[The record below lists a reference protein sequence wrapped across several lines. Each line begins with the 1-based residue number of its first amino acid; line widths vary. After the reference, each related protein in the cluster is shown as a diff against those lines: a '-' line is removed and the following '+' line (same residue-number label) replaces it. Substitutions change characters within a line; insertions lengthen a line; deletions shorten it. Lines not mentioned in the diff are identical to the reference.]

1 MREGQGAWLTPKTCK
16 PDNCHLGIKRFLLF
30 SKLFC
35 CTFVPKLKI
44 VLLKEVIYL
53 VQKDFILE
61 WRQKYAFNGMLL
73 YVGSTVFICYLSFS
87 LRFSGLQV
95 PVWNALY
102 WIILLFTAVNAISK
116 SFTQENRGRLLY
128 FYSLVSPQGVI
139 LAKIAYNAAL
149 MLVLALLCFFFY
161 AVIIGNPV
169 QDVPMFLL
177 TILLGAIGF
186 ATSLTMI
193 SGIAS
198 KAANSGT
205 LMAVLSFPVVVPML
219 LMLIKMSKNALD
231 GLDRS
236 TSLDEL
242 LTLLAINMI
251 VVTVSYI
258 LFPYLWRS

>member
-1 MREGQGAWLTPKTCK
+1 M
-16 PDNCHLGIKRFLLF
+16 
-30 SKLFC
+30 
-35 CTFVPKLKI
+35 
-44 VLLKEVIYL
+44 LLKEVIYL

-73 YVGSTVFICYLSFS
+73 YVGSTVYICYLSFS

-149 MLVLALLCFFFY
+149 MLVLALLCFLFY

-169 QDVPMFLL
+169 QDVPMFLVS
-177 TILLGAIGF
+177 ILLGALGF
-186 ATSLTMI
+186 ATSLTLI
-193 SGIAS
+193 SGIAA
-198 KAANSGT
+198 KAANSSA
-205 LMAVLSFPVVVPML
+205 LMAVLSFPVMAPML
-219 LMLIKMSKNALD
+219 LMLMSLSKNAID

-236 TSLDEL
+236 LSMDEL
-242 LTLLAINMI
+242 GTLGAINVI
-251 VVTVSYI
+251 VIATSYM
-258 LFPYLWRS
+258 LFPYLWRT

>member
-1 MREGQGAWLTPKTCK
+1 MAK
-16 PDNCHLGIKRFLLF
+16 LL
-30 SKLFC
+30 
-35 CTFVPKLKI
+35 I

-87 LRFSGLQV
+87 MRFSGLQV

-149 MLVLALLCFFFY
+149 MLVLALLCFLFY

-169 QDVPMFLL
+169 QDVTMFLVS
-177 TILLGAIGF
+177 ILLGALGF
-186 ATSLTMI
+186 ATSLTLV
-193 SGIAS
+193 SGIAA
-198 KAANSGT
+198 KAANSSA
-205 LMAVLSFPVVVPML
+205 LMAVLSFPVIAPML
-219 LMLIKMSKNALD
+219 LMLMKLSKNAID

-236 TSLDEL
+236 ANLDEL
-242 LTLLAINMI
+242 AVLGAINVI
-251 VVTVSYI
+251 VIATSYI
-258 LFPYLWRS
+258 LFPFLWRT

>member
-1 MREGQGAWLTPKTCK
+1 M
-16 PDNCHLGIKRFLLF
+16 
-30 SKLFC
+30 
-35 CTFVPKLKI
+35 PKLKT

-87 LRFSGLQV
+87 MRFSGLQV

-102 WIILLFTAVNAISK
+102 WIILLFTSVNAISK
-116 SFTQENRGRLLY
+116 SFAQENRGRLLY

-161 AVIIGNPV
+161 AIVIGNPV
-169 QDVPMFLL
+169 QDIPMFLVS
-177 TILLGAIGF
+177 ILLGALGF
-186 ATSLTMI
+186 ATSLTLV
-193 SGIAS
+193 SGIAA
-198 KAANSGT
+198 KAANSSA
-205 LMAVLSFPVVVPML
+205 LMAVLSFPVIAPML
-219 LMLIKMSKNALD
+219 LMLMKLSKNAID

-236 TSLDEL
+236 ANLDEL
-242 LTLLAINMI
+242 AVLGAINVI
-251 VVTVSYI
+251 VIATSYI
-258 LFPYLWRS
+258 LFPFLWRT

>member
-1 MREGQGAWLTPKTCK
+1 MKDFTE
-16 PDNCHLGIKRFLLF
+16 PDNCHAGIKRFLLF
-30 SKLFC
+30 SELFC
-35 CTFVPKLKI
+35 CTFVAKLKT

-87 LRFSGLQV
+87 MRFSGLQV

-149 MLVLALLCFFFY
+149 MLVLACLCFFFY

-169 QDVPMFLL
+169 QDVPMFLVS
-177 TILLGAIGF
+177 ILLGALGF
-186 ATSLTMI
+186 ATSLTLV
-193 SGIAS
+193 SGIAA
-198 KAANSGT
+198 KAANSSA
-205 LMAVLSFPVVVPML
+205 LMAVLSFPVIAPML
-219 LMLIKMSKNALD
+219 LMLMKLSKNAID
-231 GLDRS
+231 GLDR
-236 TSLDEL
+236 TANLDEL
-242 LTLLAINMI
+242 AVLGAINVI
-251 VVTVSYI
+251 VIATSYI
-258 LFPYLWRS
+258 LFPFLWRT

>member
-1 MREGQGAWLTPKTCK
+1 MAK
-16 PDNCHLGIKRFLLF
+16 LL
-30 SKLFC
+30 
-35 CTFVPKLKI
+35 I

-87 LRFSGLQV
+87 MRFSGLQV

-169 QDVPMFLL
+169 QDIPMFLVS
-177 TILLGAIGF
+177 ILLGALGF
-186 ATSLTMI
+186 ATSLTLV
-193 SGIAS
+193 SGIAA
-198 KAANSGT
+198 KAANSSA
-205 LMAVLSFPVVVPML
+205 LMAVLSFPVIAPML
-219 LMLIKMSKNALD
+219 LMLMKLSKNAID
-231 GLDRS
+231 GLERS
-236 TSLDEL
+236 ANYDEL
-242 LTLLAINMI
+242 GVLAAINVI
-251 VVTVSYI
+251 VIATSYI
-258 LFPYLWRS
+258 LFPFLWRT